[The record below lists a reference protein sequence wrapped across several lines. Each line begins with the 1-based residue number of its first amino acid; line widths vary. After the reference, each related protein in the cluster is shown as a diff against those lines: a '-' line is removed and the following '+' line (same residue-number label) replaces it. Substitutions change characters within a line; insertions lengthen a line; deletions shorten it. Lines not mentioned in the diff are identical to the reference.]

1 MEGMYGKDHGC
12 VAHVL
17 HNLALVR
24 IAQGNLSAGGT
35 QRKGAPPAQTHSRRV
50 PPHPSTRRRK
60 TERTVPLALCTCAGR
75 LEEARGLLLRASDI
89 RHETQEALA
98 RAGEVGTC
106 GANRAT
112 PPM

>member
-50 PPHPSTRRRK
+50 PPHPSTETK
-60 TERTVPLALCTCAGR
+60 
-75 LEEARGLLLRASDI
+75 EEGKGL
-89 RHETQEALA
+89 
-98 RAGEVGTC
+98 
-106 GANRAT
+106 
-112 PPM
+112 